1 MRQVRGKELL
11 CSSLLT
17 TKLQLQDSSK
27 SASWYNH
34 LICLSSIL
42 TLISLL
48 HFIISST
55 ITGLDWTG
63 LDRQIRFRPLP
74 PATSYPRWRFKPS
87 PPNQRHSLIHTL
99 IRHWVSGGSSFTIPL
114 GQSVKHR
121 DRCSRARQAGPSNS
135 SVLGFNGVNGSAKTR
150 TRVLAIHSQTGTRI
164 SSSRATDQTQLL
176 ATYRLARSLALS
188 LPRILS
194 WR

>member
-11 CSSLLT
+11 CSSLLA

-27 SASWYNH
+27 SASLYNH

-42 TLISLL
+42 ILISLL

-55 ITGLDWTG
+55 ITGLD
-63 LDRQIRFRPLP
+63 RQIRFRPLP
-74 PATSYPRWRFKPS
+74 LATSYPRWRFTPS

-99 IRHWVSGGSSFTIPL
+99 IRHRVSGGSSFTIPL

-176 ATYRLARSLALS
+176 ATCRLARSLALS